1 MTIIFVYII
10 VIGVFMS
17 KERWIWIDCEMTG
30 LNPKVDR
37 IIEIA
42 VIVTDD
48 NLKII
53 AQGPNLAIHQDDS
66 LLAGMDSWNTKH
78 HTQSGLVDKVRASSI
93 TEADAQEQVLEFL
106 NEHCKKGKSPLC
118 GNSVWQD
125 RRFIEKYMPDLA
137 EFFHYRHIDVSTI
150 KLLAKSW
157 NPKLYDS
164 HKKKNAHEALGDII
178 ESIEELKY
186 YQSCFFDIKL

>member
-1 MTIIFVYII
+1 
-10 VIGVFMS
+10 MS

-42 VIVTDD
+42 VIVTDEQ
-48 NLKII
+48 LEVV

-78 HTQSGLVDKVRASSI
+78 HTQSGLVDKVKASSI
-93 TEADAQEQVLEFL
+93 TEPDAQEQVLAFL
-106 NEHCKKGKSPLC
+106 SEHCKKGKSPLC

-125 RRFIEKYMPDLA
+125 RRFIEK
-137 EFFHYRHIDVSTI
+137 
-150 KLLAKSW
+150 
-157 NPKLYDS
+157 
-164 HKKKNAHEALGDII
+164 
-178 ESIEELKY
+178 
-186 YQSCFFDIKL
+186 

>member
-1 MTIIFVYII
+1 
-10 VIGVFMS
+10 MS

-37 IIEIA
+37 VIEIA
-42 VIVTDD
+42 VIVTNDQ
-48 NLKII
+48 LEII
-53 AQGPNLAIHQDDS
+53 AEGPNLAIKQEDS

-93 TEADAQEQVLEFL
+93 TESDAQEQILAFL
-106 NEHCKKGKSPLC
+106 REHCKKGQSPLC

-137 EFFHYRHIDVSTI
+137 DFFHYRHIDVSTI
-150 KLLAKSW
+150 KILAKSW
-157 NPKLYDS
+157 NPKLYGA
-164 HKKKNAHEALGDII
+164 HKKKNSHEALEDII

-186 YQSCFFDIKL
+186 YKNCFFEIKPQ

>member
-1 MTIIFVYII
+1 MT
-10 VIGVFMS
+10 

-42 VIVTDD
+42 VIVTDEKL
-48 NLKII
+48 NII
-53 AQGPNLAIHQDDS
+53 EQGPNLAIHQDES
-66 LLAGMDSWNTKH
+66 LLEGMDAWNTKH
-78 HTQSGLVDKVRASSI
+78 HTQSGLVDKVRGSDIS
-93 TEADAQEQVLEFL
+93 EADAQEQVLTFL
-106 NEHCKKGKSPLC
+106 KKHCKAGKSPLC

-125 RRFIEKYMPDLA
+125 RRFIEKYMPDLV

-157 NPKLYDS
+157 NPRLYS
-164 HKKKNAHEALGDII
+164 AHKRKILMRLWGI
-178 ESIEELKY
+178 
-186 YQSCFFDIKL
+186 